1 MENRKSSMSF
11 RPVLS
16 RYVLLDFCPGNADA
30 EAPESHLPTSTSK
43 PHLSTPSES
52 QPLLSHPSSA
62 SGSLPLQSHPLAS
75 SASRNLPLQPHPP
88 SASRLQLQ
96 PHPSSAAYGSL
107 LLQPHPSSA
116 SGLQLQPHPSTAAS
130 GSLPLQ
136 PHPSSASGRFKRV
149 TDQELSKLA
158 EGLVPQNTAKMT
170 SGALKNFQ
178 EWMSNSNVCNPSDP
192 VPEDFLQCTD
202 PVTLNKHLSKFI
214 VETRKSSGEL
224 YPPVTLHQ
232 LLCGILRYMRRNNPS
247 CPNFLDKKIPG
258 SNVFMGHLTPTS
270 TSCTQ
275 MELEDR
281 CSSLK

>member
-1 MENRKSSMSF
+1 METTESQAFPFDPFCLGMCSWTC
-11 RPVLS
+11 
-16 RYVLLDFCPGNADA
+16 CPGNADV
-30 EAPESHLPTSTSK
+30 ETPEPHLPTSTSK

-52 QPLLSHPSSA
+52 QPLL
-62 SGSLPLQSHPLAS
+62 
-75 SASRNLPLQPHPP
+75 
-88 SASRLQLQ
+88 
-96 PHPSSAAYGSL
+96 PHPSSV
-107 LLQPHPSSA
+107 
-116 SGLQLQPHPSTAAS
+116 
-130 GSLPLQ
+130 SLPLQ

-170 SGALKNFQ
+170 SWAQKNFQ
-178 EWMSNSNVCNPSDP
+178 KWMSNSNVCNPSDP

-232 LLCGILRYMRRNNPS
+232 LLCGILRYMRR
-247 CPNFLDKKIPG
+247 KKIPG

-275 MELEDR
+275 TESEDR
-281 CSSLK
+281 YSSLK